1 MMHSIVELDCS
12 RVADQLDSDPLCFF
26 NYRTIRREL
35 GLEVEML
42 ELTLEPGRWCGGL
55 VRRRGPEKRLF
66 YGDRGRDG
74 LMAA

>member
-1 MMHSIVELDCS
+1 MHSIVELDCS

-42 ELTLEPGRWCGGL
+42 ELAPN
-55 VRRRGPEKRLF
+55 
-66 YGDRGRDG
+66 RDVG
-74 LMAA
+74 TSACTSAWA

>member
-42 ELTLEPGRWCGGL
+42 ELAPNRDVGAAAWYVGGGL
-55 VRRRGPEKRLF
+55 KSDCFMKTAAG
-66 YGDRGRDG
+66 
-74 LMAA
+74 MA